1 MKLDK
6 RFVDKASG
14 KDLHRPQLELL
25 IGYVREGD
33 TVISAMRWTGDK
45 AREPEKSRKVTPSV
59 QRAMHCLCGNPKVYL
74 KEGVTRVPNSSI
86 DRTSLSCGKSAM
98 SI

>member
-1 MKLDK
+1 VKLDK

-33 TVISAMRWTGDK
+33 TVICHAMDRRQSA
-45 AREPEKSRKVTPSV
+45 
-59 QRAMHCLCGNPKVYL
+59 
-74 KEGVTRVPNSSI
+74 
-86 DRTSLSCGKSAM
+86 
-98 SI
+98 